1 MSACPTRF
9 LRRLQ
14 IASLIVAAATMWA
27 AAPARAADPI
37 TIGFSMAQSGPLAPN
52 GKSALLAMQIWQ
64 DDVNA
69 AGGLLGRPVKLV
81 YYDDQSNPSTVP
93 GIYTKLL
100 DVDKVNLVVSGYA
113 TNMVAP
119 AIPIV
124 MQHGKAFIGLFAL
137 AANSA
142 FHYPRYVSMTP
153 NGPNA
158 KASISSGFFD
168 IAMAQNPKPQTIAIV
183 GADAEFSK
191 NAMEGARANAKAAGL
206 KIVYDQSYPPNTTD
220 YSPIVRAIEAAK
232 PDVVLIA
239 SFPLDS
245 AGMIRA
251 VNELGY
257 TPKLI
262 GGAMVG
268 PQSPAMQMQL
278 GPLLNGFTDF
288 TFWLPEKTMQFPG
301 ALEFVKR
308 YQARAAAAGVH
319 PLGYFLAP
327 FAYADLQVLG
337 QAITD
342 TKSIDDAK
350 LAEEFHTATFHT
362 VVGDVKFGADGEWAV
377 PRVIQTQFHDIA
389 GNGIEQF
396 RDAEKT
402 QTIVTPAQ
410 YKTGHLIYPYGKAKQ
425 PAH

>member
-1 MSACPTRF
+1 
-9 LRRLQ
+9 
-14 IASLIVAAATMWA
+14 MWA

-308 YQARAAAAGVH
+308 YQARAAAAGVD

-362 VVGDVKFGADGEWAV
+362 VVGDVKFGADGEWEV
-377 PRVIQTQFHDIA
+377 PRVIQAQFHDIA

-410 YKTGHLIYPYGKAKQ
+410 YKTGDLIYPYGKAKQ